1 MEATIL
7 RPSLSSFNPG
17 NALFC
22 EREKEMEQHVTRG
35 LAVRLAALAL
45 LAATIAGC
53 TGVRVPKAWEPL
65 LEEVRAFE
73 QRIGFRKTATFVE
86 FSEEQGR
93 IPFCGHVSRLYLPYS
108 YEDPAILWY
117 DVATERECRAHADGA
132 DVYFGTVEVLGEAG
146 AAVSPEV
153 LAVQLNR
160 FLYLVI
166 HEDCHEQFEFPYGIE
181 EALCNLIAYRAMA
194 RFSEEKYGPAG
205 PRVRR
210 DSALRERGNPSA
222 PARSG
227 LSMSSSPG
235 TTRATSG
242 RKCPA
247 EALLKERARV
257 FGRAE
262 RALAWKRGSLNNVGI
277 ANEMTYSRH
286 YPLFESVYDALGR
299 DLARTIEFFRR
310 VDAIKPS
317 PKEFMEEHD
326 FASKD
331 SVDFIRAYEAEIVG
345 TIEAAL
351 AKSRTAGQ
359 SPSEAGDNGSRIAAG
374 IRHGPDSPEQS
385 ALLRCIV
392 TESEGWSVE
401 AEPSESVG
409 SKRVSAIWNEETV
422 WLPHP

>member
-194 RFSEEKYGPAG
+194 AFSEEKYGAQ
-205 PRVRR
+205 
-210 DSALRERGNPSA
+210 AREYVSIQRYTNAESE
-222 PARSG
+222 R
-227 LSMSSSPG
+227 
-235 TTRATSG
+235 TRAIRTFYEQLAVHYARYERNEMST
-242 RKCPA
+242 
-247 EALLKERARV
+247 EVLLKERARV

-351 AKSRTAGQ
+351 A
-359 SPSEAGDNGSRIAAG
+359 EATR
-374 IRHGPDSPEQS
+374 R
-385 ALLRCIV
+385 
-392 TESEGWSVE
+392 
-401 AEPSESVG
+401 
-409 SKRVSAIWNEETV
+409 
-422 WLPHP
+422 

>member
-7 RPSLSSFNPG
+7 RPGRSSFNPIDG
-17 NALFC
+17 LSC
-22 EREKEMEQHVTRG
+22 KYETRMKKRVKSG
-35 LAVRLAALAL
+35 LAMRLAALAL

-53 TGVRVPKAWEPL
+53 TGVRVPKAWEPF

-73 QRIGFRKTATFVE
+73 HRIGFTKTATFVE

-117 DVATERECRAHADGA
+117 NVATEQECRAHADGA
-132 DVYFGTVEVLGEAG
+132 DVYFGSVEVLGEAG

-181 EALCNLIAYRAMA
+181 EALCNLIAYQGMT
-194 RFSEEKYGPAG
+194 RFSEEKYGPEAREYIAIQRYAIVEAKRTRSIRDLYDQLAG
-205 PRVRR
+205 YYARY
-210 DSALRERGNPSA
+210 ERKD
-222 PARSG
+222 
-227 LSMSSSPG
+227 MS
-235 TTRATSG
+235 
-242 RKCPA
+242 A

-262 RALAWKRGSLNNVGI
+262 RALAWRRGSLNNVGM

-286 YPLFESVYDALGR
+286 YPLLESVYDALGR
-299 DLARTIEFFRR
+299 DLARTVAFFRR

-317 PKEFMEEHD
+317 PNEVMKMHGIAD
-326 FASKD
+326 KD
-331 SVDFIRAYEAEIVG
+331 GLDFIRAYEAEVVR
-345 TIEAAL
+345 TIAAAL
-351 AKSRTAGQ
+351 A
-359 SPSEAGDNGSRIAAG
+359 EATR
-374 IRHGPDSPEQS
+374 R
-385 ALLRCIV
+385 
-392 TESEGWSVE
+392 
-401 AEPSESVG
+401 
-409 SKRVSAIWNEETV
+409 
-422 WLPHP
+422 